1 MEPRDC
7 PFPQGP
13 PTQNQ
18 SEAYNDDIAAL
29 KMMDEERRQMIVHQ
43 LELLNHKKMTEG
55 ADVDQSILLLQ
66 DQLNSMV
73 RRQQDASIM

>member
-1 MEPRDC
+1 
-7 PFPQGP
+7 
-13 PTQNQ
+13 
-18 SEAYNDDIAAL
+18 
-29 KMMDEERRQMIVHQ
+29 MMDEERRQMIVHQ